1 MPWVRKPVKNKR
13 SSASMNDRSKDNSPC
28 RVGAARN
35 KSRIQGEST
44 MTTTTTNGRVR
55 KNLADQIDRLDGILD
70 GLSEALQTVVT
81 QAVQEAVGIAVREA
95 VQAALT
101 EVLTNPAIL
110 ALLRTTLAPEVMP
123 QAEPVAAA
131 TTETQPKASS
141 EQKKRPVRDWVA
153 RKWNAMRAT
162 CRTVKGWMGRRCA
175 MVCQFWRP
183 LLVACF
189 VGLVAGVLGY
199 VAAPWVTAG
208 LAYLGGF
215 ASTLLVQ
222 FMVAVR
228 RVFAMPAMS
237 FAGAMPS
244 AAGAL
249 PSEGDDTWPVI

>member
-1 MPWVRKPVKNKR
+1 
-13 SSASMNDRSKDNSPC
+13 
-28 RVGAARN
+28 
-35 KSRIQGEST
+35 
-44 MTTTTTNGRVR
+44 
-55 KNLADQIDRLDGILD
+55 LADQIDRLDGILD

-110 ALLRTTLAPEVMP
+110 ALLRTTLAPEAMP
-123 QAEPVAAA
+123 QAEPVATPAEA
-131 TTETQPKASS
+131 QPKAAAP
-141 EQKKRPVRDWVA
+141 KKRPVRDWVA

-162 CRTVKGWMGRRCA
+162 CRTVKGWMGRRCS
-175 MVCQFWRP
+175 VIFQFWRP
-183 LLVACF
+183 LLMAYC

-222 FMVAVR
+222 FVVAVR
-228 RVFAMPAMS
+228 RGFAMPGLS
-237 FAGAMPS
+237 FADASSVPS
-244 AAGAL
+244 TV
-249 PSEGDDTWPVI
+249 EGDDAWPVI

>member
-1 MPWVRKPVKNKR
+1 
-13 SSASMNDRSKDNSPC
+13 
-28 RVGAARN
+28 
-35 KSRIQGEST
+35 

-123 QAEPVAAA
+123 QAEPVATPAE
-131 TTETQPKASS
+131 TEPKASS
-141 EQKKRPVRDWVA
+141 EPKKRPVRDWMA
-153 RKWNAMRAT
+153 RKLNAMRAT
-162 CRTVKGWMGRRCA
+162 CRKVKGWMGRRCTV
-175 MVCQFWRP
+175 VCQFWRP

-228 RVFAMPAMS
+228 RVFAMPALS
-237 FAGAMPS
+237 FAGASPVPS
-244 AAGAL
+244 TVESDSA
-249 PSEGDDTWPVI
+249 WPVI